1 MRHLRR
7 VNGLF
12 CRTQRLRD
20 NLTSKHS
27 AYRSLDRCALKEII
41 AQLPDIQNP
50 YELFDSMMKRPC
62 GADNLAQACLLS
74 FRTS

>member
-1 MRHLRR
+1 MQPP
-7 VNGLF
+7 
-12 CRTQRLRD
+12 T
-20 NLTSKHS
+20 TSIWLHDPNETASGKPGT
-27 AYRSLDRCALKEII
+27 LQII